1 MITGDKD
8 NVGIIGKAQWERRR
22 EELTLFGDR
31 SDQLHRRE
39 HHGAGRISRT
49 SPGS

>member
-1 MITGDKD
+1 MIPGDKD
-8 NVGIIGKAQWERRR
+8 NVSVIGKVQWEHRR

-39 HHGAGRISRT
+39 HPGAGRISRT
-49 SPGS
+49 FPGS